1 MGFLGEVMPCLA
13 GRVDGI
19 KVQAN
24 FAKEREDAGE
34 LWADAALRH
43 KGDLKEAQESSKSL

>member
-34 LWADAALRH
+34 L
-43 KGDLKEAQESSKSL
+43 